1 MSTGRDQGRENED
14 KQKEQKVV
22 SYFKKAGEKEI
33 NTEVTQSSKKVFLET
48 RRVYLLSQRQVH
60 TVLLL
65 MLNASSKC

>member
-1 MSTGRDQGRENED
+1 MSTGRDQGRENEE
-14 KQKEQKVV
+14 KQKEQKLV

-33 NTEVTQSSKKVFLET
+33 NAEVRQSSKKVCLET